1 MGISSLQGAH
11 HDPQTLM
18 MAGPRKAFT
27 EAPTEPSKQPSSMG
41 SATFRV
47 FKVVQETRVPAISVV
62 GAVQLVS
69 SNNESAIAI
78 IFNENPY
85 LSSRG
90 V

>member
-1 MGISSLQGAH
+1 
-11 HDPQTLM
+11 M
-18 MAGPRKAFT
+18 MIGPRKAFT
-27 EAPTEPSKQPSSMG
+27 ATPAEPSKQPSSMG

-47 FKVVQETRVPAISVV
+47 CKVVQETSSPAISVV

-69 SNNESAIAI
+69 SNNESAIAV

-85 LSSRG
+85 LSLQG